1 MGKAGW
7 RIKGRGKA
15 GGAARTTW
23 RALNGEKWSEPRQAT
38 GEFKLS
44 QCPETCRFDGIKAQ
58 IAAAVHREPTD
69 KDFDDESKESWLK
82 YIDTEAPMGEAM
94 AEVHRQILL
103 QRAVRAVR
111 PEEGW
116 ESLIPE
122 HYHDFGDVFSKK
134 ASERMPTRKP
144 YDHAIELVDGATLPP
159 PAKNY
164 SLSHQ
169 ERNSLDEWIKENLQK
184 GYICRKIL
192 KHP

>member
-1 MGKAGW
+1 
-7 RIKGRGKA
+7 
-15 GGAARTTW
+15 
-23 RALNGEKWSEPRQAT
+23 
-38 GEFKLS
+38 
-44 QCPETCRFDGIKAQ
+44 
-58 IAAAVHREPTD
+58 
-69 KDFDDESKESWLK
+69 
-82 YIDTEAPMGEAM
+82 MGEAM

-116 ESLIPE
+116 ESLVPE

-184 GYICRKIL
+184 GYIRPSKSDRKSTRL
-192 KHP
+192 NSSHSGESRMPSSA